1 MTAHAAE
8 SVSTHLADR
17 SILATGNPNQ
27 MKMSPRSSENPT
39 NNPIPRAAHL
49 LPDCV
54 QRPGCQ
60 HRMTCREVDGWV
72 FSRDRP
78 HESARHV
85 PNGGGADQGSVSWRL
100 TAPSARK
107 E

>member
-39 NNPIPRAAHL
+39 NNPHPESGSLAPGLRAETRMSALDDLPRGGRL
-49 LPDCV
+49 GV
-54 QRPGCQ
+54 QPRP
-60 HRMTCREVDGWV
+60 T
-72 FSRDRP
+72 
-78 HESARHV
+78 ARV
-85 PNGGGADQGSVSWRL
+85 GE
-100 TAPSARK
+100 ARA
-107 E
+107 